1 MATVAQIQANRL
13 NALRSTGPRSDAGKA
28 VSRFNALKFG
38 VDARSLVIPGE
49 DPAELE
55 ALTLDYRQT
64 FHPVG
69 PLEDFLVETLVAGD
83 WNRRRYSRIEAQL
96 VRLLAASQ
104 DPAEENPFGALL
116 LADAA
121 KADALQKVFRRLSA
135 AERSYFRALAELR
148 RAQRER
154 QAIESAATPAR
165 QAADIPEI
173 GFVSPQPAAVPNI
186 APSPAVAARV
196 PAPSSRAAHSRG
208 SAAPPAEANAAPPYL
223 NSLRSTTSPMAL

>member
-28 VSRFNALKFG
+28 ASRFNALKFG

-55 ALTLDYRQT
+55 ALTLDYRET

-83 WNRRRYSRIEAQL
+83 WNRRRYTRIEAQL
-96 VRLLAASQ
+96 VRLLSASQ
-104 DPAEENPFGALL
+104 DPAEENPFGALF

-121 KADALQKVFRRLSA
+121 KAGALQKVFRRLSA

-154 QAIESAATPAR
+154 LALEAAAV
-165 QAADIPEI
+165 IPEI
-173 GFVSPQPAAVPNI
+173 GFVSPQPSA
-186 APSPAVAARV
+186 
-196 PAPSSRAAHSRG
+196 APSS
-208 SAAPPAEANAAPPYL
+208 APQITTRPKSGRPSSLVVGPTPPGMPSGVPSGPGGPL
-223 NSLRSTTSPMAL
+223 AG

>member
-1 MATVAQIQANRL
+1 MATVAQIEANRL
-13 NALRSTGPRSDAGKA
+13 NALHSTGPRSDAGKA
-28 VSRFNALKFG
+28 VSRFNALKSG

-96 VRLLAASQ
+96 VRLLATSQ

-121 KADALQKVFRRLSA
+121 KAGALQKVFRRLSA

-154 QAIESAATPAR
+154 LAIESEAVPAR
-165 QAADIPEI
+165 PAADIPEI
-173 GFVSPQPAAVPNI
+173 GFVSLQPAEAPNS
-186 APSPAVAARV
+186 APPRAGAARV
-196 PAPSSRAAHSRG
+196 PAPSSRATHPPG
-208 SAAPPAEANAAPPYL
+208 SAAPPADAQAA
-223 NSLRSTTSPMAL
+223 

>member
-13 NALRSTGPRSDAGKA
+13 NALHSTGPRSDAGKA

-121 KADALQKVFRRLSA
+121 KAGALQKVFRRLTA

-154 QAIESAATPAR
+154 LAVESAATPAR
-165 QAADIPEI
+165 PAADDIPEI
-173 GFVSPQPAAVPNI
+173 GFVSPPPATAPNS
-186 APSPAVAARV
+186 APAPAVAARV
-196 PAPSSRAAHSRG
+196 PAPSSRAALPEHLQLHRLPHNLVTG
-208 SAAPPAEANAAPPYL
+208 VAGV
-223 NSLRSTTSPMAL
+223 